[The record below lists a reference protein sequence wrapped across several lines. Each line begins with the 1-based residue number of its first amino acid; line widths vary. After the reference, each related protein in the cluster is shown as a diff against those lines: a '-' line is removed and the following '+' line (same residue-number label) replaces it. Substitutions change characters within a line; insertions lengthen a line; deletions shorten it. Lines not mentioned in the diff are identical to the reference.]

1 MTAAAAKIP
10 AGPTSFTTDASIKNL
25 VTLKDWK
32 AESSTFLTQTS
43 TWVDSVTVSL
53 VGQAD
58 ASKEPAKTMNTCL
71 TTNQTA
77 ITGESLVS

>member
-1 MTAAAAKIP
+1 MSTAAKIP
-10 AGPTSFTTDASIKNL
+10 TGPTSFSTD
-25 VTLKDWK
+25 VTLKTLLELKTWS
-32 AESSTFLTQTS
+32 ATNSNFAGLAS

-58 ASKEPAKTMNTCL
+58 ASKEPAKTMNTWY

-77 ITGESLVS
+77 ITGQSLTA

>member
-1 MTAAAAKIP
+1 MAAAAAKIP
-10 AGPTSFTTDASIKNL
+10 TGPTSFTTD
-25 VTLKDWK
+25 VTLKTLVELKTWS
-32 AESSTFLTQTS
+32 ATNANFPASTS

-58 ASKEPAKTMNTCL
+58 ASKEPAKTMNTWY

-77 ITGESLVS
+77 ITGQSLTA

>member
-10 AGPTSFTTDASIKNL
+10 AGPTSFSTDVTLKSL

-32 AESSTFLTQTS
+32 AESSTFLSQTS
-43 TWVDSVTVSL
+43 SWVSEVTVSL

-58 ASKEPAKTMNTCL
+58 ASKEPAKTMNTWY

-77 ITGESLVS
+77 ITGQSLTS

>member
-1 MTAAAAKIP
+1 MTAAATKIP
-10 AGPTSFTTDASIKNL
+10 TGPTSFSTD
-25 VTLKDWK
+25 VTLKSLLELKTWSATNANFKD
-32 AESSTFLTQTS
+32 LTS
-43 TWVDSVTVSL
+43 TWVESVTVSL

-77 ITGESLVS
+77 ITGQSLVS